1 MPPVVR
7 KGKGGNFLN
16 KIDEAMPK
24 EGVAK
29 DIYDGSASFGKI
41 IATISLIGA
50 CIIGALLFIA
60 GIYVALLPEDP
71 NKAAK
76 DARDG
81 VTTMSTQSAGLIM
94 IVISILMVVAA
105 SIYYYLVH
113 TYKAVAALA
122 GVDGALDVVDIFA

>member
-1 MPPVVR
+1 MPTLR
-7 KGKGGNFLN
+7 KRKGGNFLN
-16 KIDEAMPK
+16 KIDDAMPK

-29 DIYDGSASFGKI
+29 DIYDGTASFGKI
-41 IATISLIGA
+41 IATITLIGA
-50 CIIGALLFIA
+50 CIIGGLLFIA

-81 VTTMSTQSAGLIM
+81 VTTMSTQTAGIIM
-94 IVISILMVVAA
+94 IVISIFMVVAA

-113 TYKAVAALA
+113 TYKAIAAIA
-122 GVDGALDVVDIFA
+122 GVDGAIDMVDMIT